1 MPLQNFGSILNFA
14 EEIESLDRQ
23 FYAAAGGNPAC
34 AGHKA
39 LFAQLEAEAARNVTT
54 VQRIRRENV
63 TEMIL
68 EPVKDFVRAPFC
80 EACEGA
86 AVMAPDQVLAA
97 ARRAGIPGRTLLRRS
112 VRETEGA
119 DGSVAGAEAARQG
132 AHGAAGEAQRAVTIG
147 APAGPAAT
155 GRSGGLPCGG

>member
-14 EEIESLDRQ
+14 EEIETLDRQ
-23 FYAAAGGNPAC
+23 FYAAAAGNPAC

-39 LFAQLEAEAARNVTT
+39 LFAQLEAEAARNVTN

-86 AVMAPDQVLAA
+86 AVMAPGQVLAA
-97 ARRAGIPGRTLLRRS
+97 ARRLESRAERYY
-112 VRETEGA
+112 
-119 DGSVAGAEAARQG
+119 AEACGKLKALTEVSRALKLLGKAR
-132 AHGAAGEAQRAVTIG
+132 AARLAKLNA
-147 APAGPAAT
+147 
-155 GRSGGLPCGG
+155 L

>member
-39 LFAQLEAEAARNVTT
+39 LFAQLEAEAARNVTN

-97 ARRAGIPGRTLLRRS
+97 ARRLESRAERYY
-112 VRETEGA
+112 
-119 DGSVAGAEAARQG
+119 AEASGKLKALTEVSRALKLLGKAR
-132 AHGAAGEAQRAVTIG
+132 AARLAKLNA
-147 APAGPAAT
+147 
-155 GRSGGLPCGG
+155 L

>member
-23 FYAAAGGNPAC
+23 FYAAAAGNPAC
-34 AGHKA
+34 AGHKE
-39 LFAQLEAEAARNVTT
+39 LFAALEAESARNSTT

-68 EPVKDFVRAPFC
+68 EPVTDFTRAPFC

-86 AVMAPDQVLAA
+86 AVMAPDQVLAT
-97 ARRAGIPGRTLLRRS
+97 ARKLESRAERYYG
-112 VRETEGA
+112 
-119 DGSVAGAEAARQG
+119 EAAG
-132 AHGAAGEAQRAVTIG
+132 KLKALPEVSRALKSVEKIRKMRFVKLMS
-147 APAGPAAT
+147 AGP
-155 GRSGGLPCGG
+155 

>member
-14 EEIESLDRQ
+14 EELERLDQQ
-23 FYAAAGGNPAC
+23 FYAAASGNPAC

-68 EPVKDFVRAPFC
+68 EPVRDFTRAPYC

-86 AVMAPDQVLAA
+86 AVQSAAEVLATATRLESRAERYYADA
-97 ARRAGIPGRTLLRRS
+97 AEKLKALPEVARALKTLGKNRK
-112 VRETEGA
+112 
-119 DGSVAGAEAARQG
+119 
-132 AHGAAGEAQRAVTIG
+132 AHGAKL
-147 APAGPAAT
+147 AA
-155 GRSGGLPCGG
+155 LE